1 MKPGVWRERLLALFF
16 IAAALAMA
24 VAGVLLEQVPE
35 TLFNAT
41 LV

>member
-1 MKPGVWRERLLALFF
+1 MRPGDWRERLLALFF
-16 IAAALAMA
+16 IAAAVAMA
-24 VAGVLLEQVPE
+24 AAGVLLEQVPE